1 MPFSKPSLD
10 RFYQK
15 IRSVLPKERA
25 LTDDLRRLAWGTDAG
40 FYRMVPEIVLF
51 PKTEKEM
58 SAILRAA
65 SEEKCAVTFRAA
77 GTSLSGQSISD
88 SILIVAGKNWEEY
101 TLSDDLSAIDL
112 QPGIV
117 GQRVNDILAKHGR
130 KISPDPA
137 SIGSA
142 MIGGIIVNNASG
154 MNCGV
159 HGNSDRI
166 LKSARII
173 FADGTT
179 LDTGKLYSRE
189 IFEKNHP
196 EFIAEIKKIRD
207 DVRANPELV
216 AKIKRKYFIKNV
228 TGLNIL
234 PFVRFDDPFD
244 IITHLMVGSEGT
256 LAFLAR
262 AVLRTEKIVPRSA
275 SAMVYLPGI
284 DYACKAVQA
293 ALKGVPECP
302 TICRSCPTAPPPFS
316 WKHAP

>member
-166 LKSARII
+166 LKSVKSLRRTIRNSSPKSRKS
-173 FADGTT
+173 GTT
-179 LDTGKLYSRE
+179 SAP
-189 IFEKNHP
+189 IPN
-196 EFIAEIKKIRD
+196 
-207 DVRANPELV
+207 
-216 AKIKRKYFIKNV
+216 
-228 TGLNIL
+228 
-234 PFVRFDDPFD
+234 
-244 IITHLMVGSEGT
+244 SSQ
-256 LAFLAR
+256 
-262 AVLRTEKIVPRSA
+262 RS
-275 SAMVYLPGI
+275 SGNTPSKM
-284 DYACKAVQA
+284 
-293 ALKGVPECP
+293 
-302 TICRSCPTAPPPFS
+302 
-316 WKHAP
+316 